1 MAELS
6 YENTLTTSPIARE
19 TSELLP
25 DTVVEM
31 FHLLVEEQSVKI
43 KLKLKD
49 LDSEWKIATAVKKRG
64 GFSIVFEN
72 SDTETLFFADD
83 DESSSLVSE
92 DLWKC
97 GWFALLEGDCSL
109 KSSAPSQISMQEEK
123 CSIEFSGSHYETLVD
138 PDGFPYTLF
147 QSFTRTQ
154 RGNQF
159 FVTAKYNV
167 LSNNENVLFFFAARP
182 TDKAQHQ
189 LAFVYNL
196 KINIPE
202 VVFLDTIAAAEK
214 SLTISGDKL
223 TDIGQQM
230 MKFVQQKQTPK
241 NVGEFKECISN
252 ERNQELGSDPK
263 RKSARANK
271 RPDPYSPEELA
282 CDKRSKEKGSKKK
295 KNRRSTAESARESK
309 KTKPKALKTELQE
322 SGKKKQKKHANMEDS
337 DSLQFAI

>member
-31 FHLLVEEQSVKI
+31 FHSLVEEQSVKI

-49 LDSEWKIATAVKKRG
+49 LDLEWKIATAVKKRG

-123 CSIEFSGSHYETLVD
+123 CSIEFSGSTYETLV
-138 PDGFPYTLF
+138 DGFPYTLF
-147 QSFTRTQ
+147 QSFTCTQ

-159 FVTAKYNV
+159 FVTAKDNV

-182 TDKAQHQ
+182 TDEH
-189 LAFVYNL
+189 N
-196 KINIPE
+196 IN
-202 VVFLDTIAAAEK
+202 
-214 SLTISGDKL
+214 
-223 TDIGQQM
+223 
-230 MKFVQQKQTPK
+230 
-241 NVGEFKECISN
+241 
-252 ERNQELGSDPK
+252 
-263 RKSARANK
+263 
-271 RPDPYSPEELA
+271 
-282 CDKRSKEKGSKKK
+282 
-295 KNRRSTAESARESK
+295 
-309 KTKPKALKTELQE
+309 
-322 SGKKKQKKHANMEDS
+322 
-337 DSLQFAI
+337 